1 MNMRFGVIKTLVEN
15 KLVKSFVDNKLDKDM
30 KFFKNEL
37 LENKSF
43 KRLYFIYDTLKENK
57 SLDKE
62 TAEYLVDDLSREV
75 KSIKL
80 TENFV
85 NKITKWTKG
94 IVKENNYTMI
104 DDLVYGDD
112 LKPEKKSIAKKNV
125 IESLVKQPI
134 IKESK
139 KVVPISTMLKIA
151 NNNIEKTLSELNESD
166 RQEVISN
173 LKKKPTKEEFES
185 IKESTIQKLE
195 KLISESDE
203 EIKQALVETKNKIQS
218 TEFNKKE
225 FIKLEQLNNGLIV

>member
-125 IESLVKQPI
+125 IESLVKQPV

>member
-1 MNMRFGVIKTLVEN
+1 MRFGVIKTLVEN
-15 KLVKSFVDNKLDKDM
+15 KLVKSFVDKKLDKDM

-62 TAEYLVDDLSREV
+62 TAEYLVDDLSKEV
-75 KSIKL
+75 KVIKL
-80 TENFV
+80 NESFLK
-85 NKITKWTKG
+85 KIEKWTKG
-94 IVKENNYTMI
+94 VVKENNYTTI
-104 DDLVYGDD
+104 DDLIYGDD
-112 LKPEKKSIAKKNV
+112 LKPEKKSIAKKNIV
-125 IESLVKQPI
+125 ESLIKKPTV
-134 IKESK
+134 KESK

-151 NNNIEKTLSELNESD
+151 NNNIEKTLSELNESE
-166 RQEVISN
+166 REEVIST
-173 LKKKPTKEEFES
+173 LKKKPTKEEFQT

-203 EIKQALVETKNKIQS
+203 DIKQTLLETKNKIQS

-225 FIKLEQLNNGLIV
+225 FIKLEQLNRGLIV

>member
-62 TAEYLVDDLSREV
+62 TAEYLVDDLSRKV

-112 LKPEKKSIAKKNV
+112 LKPEKKSIAKKNI
-125 IESLVKQPI
+125 IESLVKQPVV
-134 IKESK
+134 KESK

-151 NNNIEKTLSELNESD
+151 NSNIEKTLSELNESD
-166 RQEVISN
+166 RQEVIST

-203 EIKQALVETKNKIQS
+203 EIKQTLVETKNKIQS

>member
-94 IVKENNYTMI
+94 IVKENNYTII

-112 LKPEKKSIAKKNV
+112 LKPEKKSIAKKNI
-125 IESLVKQPI
+125 IESLVKQPVV
-134 IKESK
+134 KESK

-166 RQEVISN
+166 RQEVIST

-203 EIKQALVETKNKIQS
+203 EIKQTLVETKNKIQT

>member
-1 MNMRFGVIKTLVEN
+1 MRFGVIKTLVEN
-15 KLVKSFVDNKLDKDM
+15 KLVKSFVDKQLDKDM
-30 KFFKNEL
+30 KFFKDQL

-62 TAEYLVDDLSREV
+62 TAEYLVDDLSKEV
-75 KSIKL
+75 KAIKL
-80 TENFV
+80 NESFLK
-85 NKITKWTKG
+85 KIEKWTKG
-94 IVKENNYTMI
+94 VVKENNYTTI
-104 DDLVYGDD
+104 DDLIYGDD
-112 LKPEKKSIAKKNV
+112 LKPEKKSIAKKNIV
-125 IESLVKQPI
+125 ESLIKKPTV
-134 IKESK
+134 KESK

-166 RQEVISN
+166 REEVISL
-173 LKKKPTKEEFES
+173 LKKNPTKEEFET

-203 EIKQALVETKNKIQS
+203 EIKQTLVETKNRIQS

-225 FIKLEQLNNGLIV
+225 FIKLEQLNKGLIV

>member
-1 MNMRFGVIKTLVEN
+1 MRFGVIKTLVEN
-15 KLVKSFVDNKLDKDM
+15 KLIKSFVNKQLDKDM

-57 SLDKE
+57 SIDKE
-62 TAEYLVDDLSREV
+62 TAEYLVDDLSKEV

-80 TENFV
+80 TESFL
-85 NKITKWTKG
+85 NKINKWTKG
-94 IVKENNYTMI
+94 VVKENNYTII
-104 DDLVYGDD
+104 DDLIYGDD
-112 LKPEKKSIAKKNV
+112 LKPEKKSIAKKNIV
-125 IESLVKQPI
+125 ESLMKSPV

-166 RQEVISN
+166 REEVISS
-173 LKKKPTKEEFES
+173 LKRKPTKEEFET

-195 KLISESDE
+195 KLISESNE
-203 EIKQALVETKNKIQS
+203 EIKQTLLETKNKIQS
-218 TEFNKKE
+218 AKFDKKE
-225 FIKLEQLNNGLIV
+225 FIKLEQLHKGLIV

>member
-1 MNMRFGVIKTLVEN
+1 MRFGVIKTLVEN

-112 LKPEKKSIAKKNV
+112 LKPEKKSIAKKNL
-125 IESLVKQPI
+125 IESLVKQPV

>member
-1 MNMRFGVIKTLVEN
+1 MRFGVIKTLVEN
-15 KLVKSFVDNKLDKDM
+15 KLVKSFVDKKLDKDM

-62 TAEYLVDDLSREV
+62 TAEYLVDDLSKEV

-80 TENFV
+80 NESFLK
-85 NKITKWTKG
+85 KIEKWTKG
-94 IVKENNYTMI
+94 VIKENNYTTI
-104 DDLVYGDD
+104 DDLIYGDD
-112 LKPEKKSIAKKNV
+112 LKPEKKSIAKKNIV
-125 IESLVKQPI
+125 ESLIKKPTV
-134 IKESK
+134 KESK

-151 NNNIEKTLSELNESD
+151 NNNIEKTLSELNESE
-166 RQEVISN
+166 REEVIST
-173 LKKKPTKEEFES
+173 LKKKPTKEEFQT

-203 EIKQALVETKNKIQS
+203 DIKQTLLETKNKIQS

-225 FIKLEQLNNGLIV
+225 FIKLEQLNRGLIV

>member
-62 TAEYLVDDLSREV
+62 TAEYLADDLSREV

-125 IESLVKQPI
+125 IESLVKQPV

-203 EIKQALVETKNKIQS
+203 EIKQSLVETKNKIQS

>member
-1 MNMRFGVIKTLVEN
+1 MRFGVIKTLVEN
-15 KLVKSFVDNKLDKDM
+15 KLIKSFVNKQLDKDM

-57 SLDKE
+57 SIDKE
-62 TAEYLVDDLSREV
+62 TAEYLVDDLSKEV

-80 TENFV
+80 TESFL
-85 NKITKWTKG
+85 NKINKWTKG
-94 IVKENNYTMI
+94 VVKENNYTII
-104 DDLVYGDD
+104 DDLIYGDD
-112 LKPEKKSIAKKNV
+112 LKPEKKSMAKKNIV
-125 IESLVKQPI
+125 ESLMKSPV

-166 RQEVISN
+166 REEVISS
-173 LKKKPTKEEFES
+173 LKRKPTKEEFET

-195 KLISESDE
+195 KLISESNE
-203 EIKQALVETKNKIQS
+203 EIKQTLLETKNKIQS
-218 TEFNKKE
+218 AKFDKKE
-225 FIKLEQLNNGLIV
+225 FIKLEQLHKGLIV

>member
-1 MNMRFGVIKTLVEN
+1 MRFGVIKTLVEN

-80 TENFV
+80 TENFI

-94 IVKENNYTMI
+94 IVKENNYAMI

-112 LKPEKKSIAKKNV
+112 LKPEKKSIAKKNI
-125 IESLVKQPI
+125 IESLVKQPVV
-134 IKESK
+134 KESK

-151 NNNIEKTLSELNESD
+151 NSNIEKTLSELNESD
-166 RQEVISN
+166 RQEVIST

-185 IKESTIQKLE
+185 IKESAIQKLE

-203 EIKQALVETKNKIQS
+203 EIKQTLVETKNKIQS

>member
-1 MNMRFGVIKTLVEN
+1 MRFGVIKTLVEN
-15 KLVKSFVDNKLDKDM
+15 KLVKSFVDNKLDKNM
-30 KFFKNEL
+30 KFFKNEI

-80 TENFV
+80 TESFV
-85 NKITKWTKG
+85 NKITKWTKDV
-94 IVKENNYTMI
+94 VKENNYTLI
-104 DDLVYGDD
+104 DDLMYGDD
-112 LKPEKKSIAKKNV
+112 LTPEKKSIAKKNIV
-125 IESLVKQPI
+125 ESLMKKPA

-151 NNNIEKTLSELNESD
+151 NSNIEKTLSELNESD
-166 RQEVISN
+166 REEVISS

-195 KLISESDE
+195 KLISESEE
-203 EIKQALVETKNKIQS
+203 EIKQTLLETKNKIQ
-218 TEFNKKE
+218 TTKFNKKE
-225 FIKLEQLNNGLIV
+225 FLKLDQLNRDLIV

>member
-1 MNMRFGVIKTLVEN
+1 MRFGVIKTLVEN
-15 KLVKSFVDNKLDKDM
+15 KLVKSFIDKKLDKDM

-43 KRLYFIYDTLKENK
+43 KQLYFIYDTLKENK

-62 TAEYLVDDLSREV
+62 TAEYLVDDLSKTV

-80 TENFV
+80 TESFV

-94 IVKENNYTMI
+94 IIKENNYTLI
-104 DDLVYGDD
+104 DDLIYGDD
-112 LKPEKKSIAKKNV
+112 LKPEKKSIAKKNIV
-125 IESLVKQPI
+125 ESLMKKPT

-166 RQEVISN
+166 REEVISS

-195 KLISESDE
+195 KLISESNE
-203 EIKQALVETKNKIQS
+203 EIKQTLLETRNKIQS

-225 FIKLEQLNNGLIV
+225 FMKLEQLNKGLVF

>member
-1 MNMRFGVIKTLVEN
+1 MRFGVIKTLVEN

-112 LKPEKKSIAKKNV
+112 LKPEKKSIAKKNI
-125 IESLVKQPI
+125 IESLVKQPVV
-134 IKESK
+134 KESK
-139 KVVPISTMLKIA
+139 KVVPISAMLKIA
-151 NNNIEKTLSELNESD
+151 NSNIEKTLSELNESD
-166 RQEVISN
+166 RQEVIST

-203 EIKQALVETKNKIQS
+203 EIKQTLVETKNKIQS

>member
-1 MNMRFGVIKTLVEN
+1 MRFGVIKTLVEN
-15 KLVKSFVDNKLDKDM
+15 KLVKSFVDKKLDKDM

-62 TAEYLVDDLSREV
+62 TAEYLVDDLSKEV

-80 TENFV
+80 NESFLK
-85 NKITKWTKG
+85 KIEKWTKG
-94 IVKENNYTMI
+94 VVKENNYTTI
-104 DDLVYGDD
+104 DDLIYGDD
-112 LKPEKKSIAKKNV
+112 LKPEKKSIAKKNIV
-125 IESLVKQPI
+125 ESLIKKPTV
-134 IKESK
+134 KESK

-151 NNNIEKTLSELNESD
+151 NNNIEKTLSELNESE
-166 RQEVISN
+166 REEVIST
-173 LKKKPTKEEFES
+173 LKKKPTKEEFQN

-203 EIKQALVETKNKIQS
+203 DIKQTLLETKNKIQS

-225 FIKLEQLNNGLIV
+225 FIKLEQLNRGLIV

>member
-1 MNMRFGVIKTLVEN
+1 
-15 KLVKSFVDNKLDKDM
+15 
-30 KFFKNEL
+30 

-112 LKPEKKSIAKKNV
+112 LKPEKKSIAKKNI
-125 IESLVKQPI
+125 IESLVKQPVV
-134 IKESK
+134 KESK

-166 RQEVISN
+166 RQEVIST

-203 EIKQALVETKNKIQS
+203 EMKQTLVETKNKIQT

>member
-1 MNMRFGVIKTLVEN
+1 
-15 KLVKSFVDNKLDKDM
+15 
-30 KFFKNEL
+30 
-37 LENKSF
+37 
-43 KRLYFIYDTLKENK
+43 
-57 SLDKE
+57 
-62 TAEYLVDDLSREV
+62 
-75 KSIKL
+75 
-80 TENFV
+80 
-85 NKITKWTKG
+85 
-94 IVKENNYTMI
+94 
-104 DDLVYGDD
+104 
-112 LKPEKKSIAKKNV
+112 
-125 IESLVKQPI
+125 
-134 IKESK
+134 
-139 KVVPISTMLKIA
+139 MLKIA

>member
-112 LKPEKKSIAKKNV
+112 LKPEKKSIAKKNI
-125 IESLVKQPI
+125 IESLVKQPVV
-134 IKESK
+134 KESK

-151 NNNIEKTLSELNESD
+151 NSNIEKTLSELNESD
-166 RQEVISN
+166 RQEVIST

-203 EIKQALVETKNKIQS
+203 EIKQTLVETKNKIQS

>member
-1 MNMRFGVIKTLVEN
+1 MRFGVIKTLVEN
-15 KLVKSFVDNKLDKDM
+15 KLVKSFVDNKLYKDM

-112 LKPEKKSIAKKNV
+112 LKPEKKSIAKKNI
-125 IESLVKQPI
+125 IESLVKQPVV
-134 IKESK
+134 KESK

-151 NNNIEKTLSELNESD
+151 NSNIEKTLSELNESD
-166 RQEVISN
+166 RQEVIST

-203 EIKQALVETKNKIQS
+203 EIKQTLVETKNKIQS

>member
-15 KLVKSFVDNKLDKDM
+15 KLIKSFVNKQLDKDM

-57 SLDKE
+57 SIDKE
-62 TAEYLVDDLSREV
+62 TAEYLVDDLSKEV

-80 TENFV
+80 TESFL
-85 NKITKWTKG
+85 NKINKWTKG
-94 IVKENNYTMI
+94 VVKENNYTII
-104 DDLVYGDD
+104 DDLIYGDD
-112 LKPEKKSIAKKNV
+112 LKPEKKSMAKKNIV
-125 IESLVKQPI
+125 ESLMKSPV

-166 RQEVISN
+166 REEVISS
-173 LKKKPTKEEFES
+173 LKRKPTKEEFET

-195 KLISESDE
+195 KLISESNE
-203 EIKQALVETKNKIQS
+203 EIKQTLLETKNKIQS
-218 TEFNKKE
+218 AKFDKKE
-225 FIKLEQLNNGLIV
+225 FIKLEQLHKGLIV

>member
-1 MNMRFGVIKTLVEN
+1 MRFGVIKTLVEN
-15 KLVKSFVDNKLDKDM
+15 KLVKSFVDKQLDKDM

-62 TAEYLVDDLSREV
+62 TAEYLVDDLSKEV

-80 TENFV
+80 NESFLK
-85 NKITKWTKG
+85 KIEKWAKG
-94 IVKENNYTMI
+94 VVKENNYTTI
-104 DDLVYGDD
+104 DDLIYGDD
-112 LKPEKKSIAKKNV
+112 LKPEKKSIAKKNIV
-125 IESLVKQPI
+125 ESLIKKPTV
-134 IKESK
+134 KESK

-151 NNNIEKTLSELNESD
+151 NNNIEKTLSELNESE
-166 RQEVISN
+166 REEVIST
-173 LKKKPTKEEFES
+173 LKKKPTKEEFQN

-203 EIKQALVETKNKIQS
+203 DIKQTLLETKNKIQS

-225 FIKLEQLNNGLIV
+225 FIKLEQLNRGLIV

>member
-1 MNMRFGVIKTLVEN
+1 MRFGVIKTLVEN

-85 NKITKWTKG
+85 NKIAKWTKG

-112 LKPEKKSIAKKNV
+112 LKPEKKSIAKKNI
-125 IESLVKQPI
+125 IESLVKQPVV
-134 IKESK
+134 KESK
-139 KVVPISTMLKIA
+139 KVIPISTMLKIA

-166 RQEVISN
+166 RQEVIST

-185 IKESTIQKLE
+185 VKESTIQKLE

-203 EIKQALVETKNKIQS
+203 EIKQTLVETKNKIQT